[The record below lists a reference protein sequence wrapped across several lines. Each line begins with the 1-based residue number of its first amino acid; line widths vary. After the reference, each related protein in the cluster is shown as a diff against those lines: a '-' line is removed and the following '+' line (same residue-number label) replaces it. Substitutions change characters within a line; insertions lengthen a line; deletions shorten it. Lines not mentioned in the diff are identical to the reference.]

1 MYLMHSFQPVANMFN
16 LTCLKIPLGTRIP
29 LSKKFHS
36 FIIEEVSDDYDC
48 FLVREIDQNNSAL
61 SNSLRHQVPFP

>member
-1 MYLMHSFQPVANMFN
+1 MYLMHSFQPVANIFN

-48 FLVREIDQNNSAL
+48 FLVREISPL
-61 SNSLRHQVPFP
+61 YEMTGVHYM